1 MTPHAPDPHPPDPRA
16 DDAHDAWLDHALRHA
31 PDASA
36 DAPAALSDAILR
48 SARSAVT
55 RRLDAP
61 APAATATATAPA
73 PPAPRHRRRS
83 LPLLSAWA
91 WAWLAKP
98 PVAAGFG
105 SVMVA
110 TLVGVLWWGRPL
122 DEALPQA
129 PTLASAPAPVR
140 AARQAKAETPA
151 PPTVAAAPAAVA
163 TASPL
168 PSPTSSKRQAD
179 KAAPTAPPDARATR
193 REASKQAAA
202 NQAEPTPVPQIPA
215 PAAAGATPAGEPARE
230 TPQAAAPS
238 LAEAR
243 ERASSAPL
251 DGRLTRPFSATASGT
266 AANSAANSAASRTGP
281 TRAITGPGSAD
292 AALMLARPADAGRA
306 PLTALLAA
314 VAREPERWRWGRDDS
329 AGDTLAMTPSLLRW
343 LAELDRA
350 TASQWRQA
358 SVGATRDGPSTL
370 RLLRDGVL
378 QATLRFDASARLE
391 IAGDAAPKMSTATL
405 PAASVEALKKSL
417 EEATR

>member
-1 MTPHAPDPHPPDPRA
+1 MNPHAPDPRA

-36 DAPAALSDAILR
+36 DAPAALSAAILR
-48 SARSAVT
+48 SARSAVA
-55 RRLDAP
+55 RRVDAP
-61 APAATATATAPA
+61 AMATAS
-73 PPAPRHRRRS
+73 PAPRHRRRS

-91 WAWLAKP
+91 WAWLARP

-110 TLVGVLWWGRPL
+110 TLVGVLWWSRSL

-129 PTLASAPAPVR
+129 PTLASAPAPVL

-151 PPTVAAAPAAVA
+151 PTTLAAAPAALPP
-163 TASPL
+163 ASPL
-168 PSPTSSKRQAD
+168 PSPTSLRKQAD
-179 KAAPTAPPDARATR
+179 KAPPTAPPEARATR

-202 NQAEPTPVPQIPA
+202 TEAEPTPVPQIPA

-238 LAEAR
+238 LADAR

-251 DGRLTRPFSATASGT
+251 DGTLTRAFAGATSGT
-266 AANSAANSAASRTGP
+266 AANAPASRTGP
-281 TRAITGPGSAD
+281 APAIAGPSSAD
-292 AALMLARPADAGRA
+292 AALMRVRPADAGRA
-306 PLTALLAA
+306 PFAALLAA
-314 VAREPERWRWGRDDS
+314 VAREPERWRWLRDGS
-329 AGDTLAMTPSLLRW
+329 AADTLAMTPSLLRW

-350 TASQWRQA
+350 TASQWHQA
-358 SVGATRDGPSTL
+358 SVGAARDGPPAL

-378 QATLRFDASARLE
+378 QATLRFDASAWLE

-405 PAASVEALKKSL
+405 PAASIEALKKSL

>member
-1 MTPHAPDPHPPDPRA
+1 MNPHPPDPRA

-36 DAPAALSDAILR
+36 DAPAALSAAILR

-55 RRLDAP
+55 RLVGT
-61 APAATATATAPA
+61 PAAATAPA
-73 PPAPRHRRRS
+73 APRHRRRS
-83 LPLLSAWA
+83 QALLSAWA
-91 WAWLAKP
+91 WAWAWLARP
-98 PVAAGFG
+98 PVAAGLG

-129 PTLASAPAPVR
+129 PTLASAPTPVL

-151 PPTVAAAPAAVA
+151 PTTLAAAPAALPPA
-163 TASPL
+163 PPL
-168 PSPTSSKRQAD
+168 PSPTSLRKQAD
-179 KAAPTAPPDARATR
+179 KAPPTAPPEARATR

-202 NQAEPTPVPQIPA
+202 TEAEPTPVPQIQA

-238 LAEAR
+238 LADAR
-243 ERASSAPL
+243 ERASSAPV
-251 DGRLTRPFSATASGT
+251 DGTLTRAFAGAASGP
-266 AANSAANSAASRTGP
+266 AANAPASRTGP
-281 TRAITGPGSAD
+281 ARAITGPSSAD

-314 VAREPERWRWGRDDS
+314 VVREPERWRWLRDGS
-329 AGDTLAMTPSLLRW
+329 AGDALAMTPSLLRW

-350 TASQWRQA
+350 TASEWRQA
-358 SVGATRDGPSTL
+358 SVGATRDGPPAL

-378 QATLRFDASARLE
+378 QATLRFDASAWLE

-405 PAASVEALKKSL
+405 PAASIEALKKSL

>member
-1 MTPHAPDPHPPDPRA
+1 MNPHAPDPRA

-36 DAPAALSDAILR
+36 DAPAALSAAILR
-48 SARSAVT
+48 SARSAVA
-55 RRLDAP
+55 RRVDAP
-61 APAATATATAPA
+61 AMATAS
-73 PPAPRHRRRS
+73 PAPRHRRRS

-91 WAWLAKP
+91 WAWLARP

-129 PTLASAPAPVR
+129 PTLASVSAPVL

-151 PPTVAAAPAAVA
+151 PPMVAAAPAAVA

-168 PSPTSSKRQAD
+168 PSPTSSKKQAD
-179 KAAPTAPPDARATR
+179 KAPPTAPPDARAAR
-193 REASKQAAA
+193 RETSKQAAA
-202 NQAEPTPVPQIPA
+202 NEAEPTPVPQIPP
-215 PAAAGATPAGEPARE
+215 PAAAAATPARE

-238 LAEAR
+238 LADAR

-251 DGRLTRPFSATASGT
+251 DGTLTRAFAGATSGT
-266 AANSAANSAASRTGP
+266 AANAPAGRTGP
-281 TRAITGPGSAD
+281 ARATTGPSSAD

-306 PLTALLAA
+306 PFAALLAA
-314 VAREPERWRWGRDDS
+314 VAREPERWRWRRDGS
-329 AGDTLAMTPSLLRW
+329 AGDALAMTPSLLRW

-358 SVGATRDGPSTL
+358 SVGAARDGPPAL

-378 QATLRFDASARLE
+378 QATLRFDASAWLE